1 MDPYYKRLFLI
12 FGGLVL
18 LLLLVWGP
26 LFPLVDELSDAIE
39 DFRRPRLERAYVVSL
54 VGDSE
59 VASDRPKVTRVGS
72 KVTLYAVVEAR
83 FWYSS
88 RSIYLTTAPAL
99 ELAGERIPDSRL
111 RHWKSGWGH
120 AVVMWFNVEP
130 SYGLGIMAD
139 PAGRFG
145 AELGHGG
152 GGPGWSQRASYWP
165 NSKGRRLALAVL
177 CNNDDDHA
185 WPVTH
190 VLAEVISQNPI

>member
-1 MDPYYKRLFLI
+1 MASTAPELCRFFEALFH
-12 FGGLVL
+12 GNL
-18 LLLLVWGP
+18 LA
-26 LFPLVDELSDAIE
+26 ESALSE
-39 DFRRPRLERAYVVSL
+39 MRTL
-54 VGDSE
+54 
-59 VASDRPKVTRVGS
+59 TRV
-72 KVTLYAVVEAR
+72 
-83 FWYSS
+83 
-88 RSIYLTTAPAL
+88 P
-99 ELAGERIPDSRL
+99 GEHPP
-111 RHWKSGWGH
+111 
-120 AVVMWFNVEP
+120 NVEP